1 MSILL
6 AIIILVIAL
15 IIGIPAPFAFAS
27 SIIYIILKEGIQT
40 SVLYPYAYSQM
51 STTIILAIPLFIMAG
66 QIMHKGGIASHLIN
80 LIELLIGRIKGGLGV
95 VIIFSSAVFGSITGS
110 AVATLVTIGS
120 IMLPRLK
127 ESGYSRG
134 YASALIANASVLG
147 MLIPPSTIMILYAWV
162 SKQSVLASFLST
174 IVPGIILII
183 LLIFVNMVLIRNQDI
198 KVADRISFSEL
209 QKQFGKQ
216 SIKATPALFLPV
228 FVLGGIYGGIM
239 TPTEAAAVSALY
251 SIPIALFIYK
261 GLTVKGLKKIFIESA
276 VTTGVIML
284 MLFTITMLN
293 RLYIML
299 NLPEEILNLLMK
311 ISEQKVV
318 LLLLINLFMILIGC
332 LMDDMSA
339 TVLAAPMLL
348 PVVVALGVD
357 PIQFAAILA
366 INLGMGLVTPP
377 TAPLLFISGNLGNV
391 PLYEM
396 LKPTLMMILFAWLPT
411 LLITTYIP
419 EVSLFLPYLLLK

>member
-1 MSILL
+1 
-6 AIIILVIAL
+6 
-15 IIGIPAPFAFAS
+15 
-27 SIIYIILKEGIQT
+27 
-40 SVLYPYAYSQM
+40 
-51 STTIILAIPLFIMAG
+51 
-66 QIMHKGGIASHLIN
+66 
-80 LIELLIGRIKGGLGV
+80 
-95 VIIFSSAVFGSITGS
+95 
-110 AVATLVTIGS
+110 
-120 IMLPRLK
+120 
-127 ESGYSRG
+127 
-134 YASALIANASVLG
+134 
-147 MLIPPSTIMILYAWV
+147 
-162 SKQSVLASFLST
+162 
-174 IVPGIILII
+174 
-183 LLIFVNMVLIRNQDI
+183 
-198 KVADRISFSEL
+198 
-209 QKQFGKQ
+209 
-216 SIKATPALFLPV
+216 
-228 FVLGGIYGGIM
+228 
-239 TPTEAAAVSALY
+239 
-251 SIPIALFIYK
+251 
-261 GLTVKGLKKIFIESA
+261 
-276 VTTGVIML
+276 
-284 MLFTITMLN
+284 
-293 RLYIML
+293 ML